1 MQEIHIK
8 SRFTRPSSP
17 ARHLRIRISPANDSG
32 FVDIAVIDA
41 ENVVLEEPL
50 RKRIEQV
57 PTDIPDI
64 ARWVLTAYNPRIRFR
79 LLSQPKPKVVK
90 TKKIKVLAPRTLA
103 RRATKEAKRVAER
116 DHLIY
121 CMMED
126 GLIPKSSK

>member
-17 ARHLRIRISPANDSG
+17 ARNLRIRISPADETG
-32 FVDIAVIDA
+32 FVNIDVIDA
-41 ENVVLEEPL
+41 EEVVLEAPL
-50 RKRIEQV
+50 RKRMELV

-64 ARWVLTAYNPRIRFR
+64 ARWVLAAYNPRIHFQM
-79 LLSQPKPKVVK
+79 LSQPKPKVVK

-116 DHLIY
+116 DHLLY
-121 CMMED
+121 CMRED
-126 GLIPKSSK
+126 GLI